1 MSTGMTLVVVR
12 AATDQDDLDAL
23 NVGNFSWWGAEKQRE
38 LFRSGPPV
46 SKAMLVGE
54 LNGVPVGYGH
64 GIGAPIAAHGYG
76 IASVYVLPEARGR
89 GVGRRLFDGV
99 TDVVRQGGVP
109 GVLVMVEDGDDASVQ
124 TALHWGLVDHGHHF
138 ESSLDLVALS
148 NDVIDRPVSAAAAKG
163 YAVRQLPDNADEE
176 LWHTTYTFMGDRFR
190 EAPDSR
196 DGGGELPYEIFRT
209 FMPEPWQIAIAYRG
223 DEVAG
228 ITTVTE
234 RPDGNRRVNT
244 FFTGVHPDHQ
254 GRGLSTA
261 LKAEHARLLR
271 DAGWC
276 ELWTQN
282 MEINTPILA
291 ANARLGFERTG
302 GYIDMGLAFDG

>member
-1 MSTGMTLVVVR
+1 MNTGMTTVVVR
-12 AATDQDDLDAL
+12 AAADEDDLDAL
-23 NVGNFSWWGAEKQRE
+23 NIGNFSWWGAEKQRD

-46 SKAMLVGE
+46 PKAMLVGE

-76 IASVYVLPEARGR
+76 IASIYVLPQARGR
-89 GVGRRLFDGV
+89 GVGRRLLDDIV
-99 TDVVRQGGVP
+99 AVVRQGGVP
-109 GVLVMVEDGDDASVQ
+109 GVMVLVEDGDDASLK
-124 TALHWGLVDHGHHF
+124 TASRWGLVDHGHHF
-138 ESSLDLVALS
+138 ESTLDLVALTD
-148 NDVIDRPVSAAAAKG
+148 DVVDGPVRAAADQG
-163 YAVRQLPDNADEE
+163 YAVRQLPDDADDD
-176 LWHTTYTFMGDRFR
+176 LWHATYTFMGDRFR

-209 FMPEPWQIAIAYRG
+209 FMPEAWHVAMAYRG
-223 DEVAG
+223 DQPAG

-234 RPDGNRRVNT
+234 RPDGDRRVNT

-271 DAGWC
+271 DAGWR
-276 ELWTQN
+276 EIWTQN
-282 MEINTPILA
+282 MEINAPILA

-302 GYIDMGLAFDG
+302 GFVDMGLAFDT